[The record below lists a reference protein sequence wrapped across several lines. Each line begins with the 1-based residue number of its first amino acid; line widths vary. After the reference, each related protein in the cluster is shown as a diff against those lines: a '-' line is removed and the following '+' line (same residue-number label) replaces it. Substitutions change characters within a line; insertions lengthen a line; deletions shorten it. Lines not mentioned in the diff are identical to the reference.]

1 MSTKFSVKLLGGR
14 LILENISGRKLL
26 IREII
31 LRYKVS
37 TITPE
42 KEVGLKT
49 ISDEIRME
57 KEIENNSKVE
67 IPLTINDVVEISIIY
82 KDGDFTLRED
92 ISL

>member
-1 MSTKFSVKLLGGR
+1 MPTKFSVKLLGGR

-57 KEIENNSKVE
+57 KEIENNSKIE
-67 IPLTINDVVEISIIY
+67 IPLTINDIVEISIIY

>member
-1 MSTKFSVKLLGGR
+1 MSAKFSVKLLGGK

-57 KEIENNSKVE
+57 KEIENNSKIE
-67 IPLTINDVVEISIIY
+67 IPLTINDVVEISVIY
-82 KDGDFTLRED
+82 KDEDFTLRED

>member
-57 KEIENNSKVE
+57 KEIENNSKIE
-67 IPLTINDVVEISIIY
+67 IPLTINDIVEISIIY